1 MRVRFLL
8 SLSSVALLLSI
19 ACGGGS
25 DSNPTQPT
33 PVVNPRLTAPAAEL
47 PTSDEQLDTLR
58 PTLTVKNGTSDQT
71 GARTYEFQISDTADF
86 STALTSYI
94 TSYNVTVSKTAVPE
108 GADGKTSFTPE
119 TDLQPTTRFYWR
131 ARMSQGTTVSEWSP
145 VGKFRTK
152 LVGFI
157 RDGALFDPLI
167 HGETVG
173 ERVGPTSF
181 VPGRGLRLDTGT
193 SFVRYRLPSAVQVGE
208 YSMDVEGL
216 AANGP
221 GDKSKVFGMQQ
232 GTDDFITNDYRV
244 DIQYRGVN
252 GFPPNAIQWRVIYGD
267 AEDLDV
273 RYEPTTAQRMASV
286 VLLSPSTAYHWKF
299 NWGPEIRLVLR
310 EGGMTG
316 NSLYDIGKPA
326 PNGTY
331 APNPHMAYLGAP
343 VGRSGAEAASIA
355 GTIYRNVWLGNQP
368 RPDSLGSAL
377 WQAQQ

>member
-1 MRVRFLL
+1 MRVRCLL
-8 SLSSVALLLSI
+8 SLFSVALVLSI

-47 PTSDEQLDTLR
+47 PTPDEQLDTLR
-58 PTLTVKNGTSDQT
+58 PTLTVKNGSSDQT

-131 ARMSQGTTVSEWSP
+131 ARMTQGTTVSEWSP

-181 VPGRGLRLDTGT
+181 VPGRGLRLDNGT
-193 SFVRYRLPSAVQVGE
+193 SFVRYRLPA
-208 YSMDVEGL
+208 
-216 AANGP
+216 
-221 GDKSKVFGMQQ
+221 
-232 GTDDFITNDYRV
+232 R
-244 DIQYRGVN
+244 
-252 GFPPNAIQWRVIYGD
+252 
-267 AEDLDV
+267 
-273 RYEPTTAQRMASV
+273 
-286 VLLSPSTAYHWKF
+286 
-299 NWGPEIRLVLR
+299 
-310 EGGMTG
+310 
-316 NSLYDIGKPA
+316 
-326 PNGTY
+326 
-331 APNPHMAYLGAP
+331 
-343 VGRSGAEAASIA
+343 
-355 GTIYRNVWLGNQP
+355 
-368 RPDSLGSAL
+368 
-377 WQAQQ
+377 